1 MTDSRPLM
9 AWARDLA
16 LAYAGGLVLGAPFA
30 LTGAWL
36 TGHDRVATAC
46 LLLFMAALLAA
57 LRRRDACLPKAERQ
71 T

>member
-1 MTDSRPLM
+1 MTVESRPLM

-30 LTGAWL
+30 LTAVWL

-46 LLLFMAALLAA
+46 LLATMAGLLTA
-57 LRRRDACLPKAERQ
+57 LRRRDA
-71 T
+71 